1 MAYLS
6 YFFLTWIVLEFI
18 VYLMLKRT
26 QLQTQKPTVSVRKK
40 LILFMRYP
48 EPGRTKTRLIPALGA
63 EGAANLQR
71 QMTEY
76 AVRLAQE
83 LFVRRKVCVE
93 IRYEGGDL
101 TAMQN
106 WLGAELD
113 FRPQGSGDLG
123 ARMQWAFDAAFAE
136 DFDQVIVIGTDCPD
150 LTAEILATAF
160 AALKRHELVLGPAQD
175 GGYYLMGW
183 NRPLVPLLQGIAW
196 GTDTVLATTL
206 VKAAEIG
213 VPPFLLPT
221 LNDVDRPE
229 DIAYV
234 HFDHHPRPE

>member
-1 MAYLS
+1 M
-6 YFFLTWIVLEFI
+6 EFI
-18 VYLMLKRT
+18 TYLMLKRK
-26 QLQTQKPTVSVRKK
+26 QQQPMLVRQK
-40 LILFMRYP
+40 LILFTRYP
-48 EPGRTKTRLIPALGA
+48 EPGKTKTRLIPALGA

-71 QMTEY
+71 RMTEY
-76 AVRLAQE
+76 AVRLAQQ
-83 LFVRRKVCVE
+83 FSVRRKVCVE

-101 TAMQN
+101 AVMQN

-136 DFDQVIVIGTDCPD
+136 DFDQVIVMGTDCPD

-160 AALKRHELVLGPAQD
+160 AALKRHEFVLGPAQD
-175 GGYYLMGW
+175 GGYYLIGW
-183 NRPLVPLLQGIAW
+183 TRPLPPLLQGIAW

-206 VKAAEIG
+206 TKAADIG
-213 VPPFLLPT
+213 VEPFLLPM

>member
-6 YFFLTWIVLEFI
+6 YFFLTWIGLELI

-26 QLQTQKPTVSVRKK
+26 QKQTTSVRKK
-40 LILFMRYP
+40 LILFTRYP
-48 EPGRTKTRLIPALGA
+48 KPGKTKTRLIPALGA

-83 LFVRRKVCVE
+83 LVVPHKVCVE
-93 IRYEGGDL
+93 IRFAGGEL
-101 TAMQN
+101 SAMQH
-106 WLGAELD
+106 WLGAGLD
-113 FRPQGSGDLG
+113 FRPQGRGDLG
-123 ARMQWAFDAAFAE
+123 ARMQWAFDEAFAE
-136 DFDQVIVIGTDCPD
+136 DFDHVVLIGTDCPA
-150 LTAEILATAF
+150 LTVEILATAF

-175 GGYYLMGW
+175 GGYYLIGW
-183 NRPLVPLLQGIAW
+183 RCPLAPLLQGIAW

-206 VKAAEIG
+206 ATAAEIG
-213 VPPFLLPT
+213 IEPFLLPM

-234 HFDHHPRPE
+234 HFDPHPRPE

>member
-18 VYLMLKRT
+18 AYLMLKRT
-26 QLQTQKPTVSVRKK
+26 QKQTTSVRKK
-40 LILFMRYP
+40 LILFTRYP

-63 EGAANLQR
+63 EGAANLQK

-76 AVRLAQE
+76 TVRLARQ
-83 LFVRRKVCVE
+83 LFVWCKVCVE
-93 IRYEGGDL
+93 IRYEGGEL
-101 TAMQN
+101 TAMQD
-106 WLGAELD
+106 WLGTELD

-136 DFDQVIVIGTDCPD
+136 DFDHVVLIGTDCPD
-150 LTAEILATAF
+150 LTVEILATAF

-175 GGYYLMGW
+175 GGYYLIGW
-183 NRPLVPLLQGIAW
+183 KRPLAPLLQGIAW
-196 GTDTVLATTL
+196 GTDTVLAATLTT
-206 VKAAEIG
+206 AAEIG
-213 VPPFLLPT
+213 VVPFLLPM

-229 DIAYV
+229 DIAHV
-234 HFDHHPRPE
+234 HFDHHPCPE